1 MTIGRENSR
10 RLNVFDFER
19 VEILSEKSMM
29 MMMMMIRIRRGEG
42 RVGEVKSKNL
52 NVDSIRLARD
62 VFFFWLLLSGINKFT

>member
-29 MMMMMIRIRRGEG
+29 MMMMIRIRRGEG
-42 RVGEVKSKNL
+42 RGGKSKNL